1 MDKMKLILKVFSLFF
16 IVLFFVGCET
26 TKPTVN
32 VHGEKPLIDTSKVIS
47 DGKKQIEKKIRTVP
61 NFPKLETFN
70 VFVLVRTLREPN
82 ITSVSLI
89 NIP

>member
-1 MDKMKLILKVFSLFF
+1 MFSFPLF
-16 IVLFFVGCET
+16 IT
-26 TKPTVN
+26 
-32 VHGEKPLIDTSKVIS
+32 
-47 DGKKQIEKKIRTVP
+47 KKQIEKKIRTVP